1 MWRQC
6 SIAAPTCSPPGPCL
20 TDAPDLRAA
29 AARAIAAVA
38 QRGQSLGTAL
48 PAQANAVAARDRP
61 LLHELC
67 YGTLRWHPRLAA
79 IIARLMAKPLKER
92 DADLHA
98 LIACAL
104 YQLEHTRVPPHAA
117 IHAAVA
123 ACAALGKPWAKG
135 LVNALLR
142 RFQRERAQLDIAL
155 ATDTN
160 YRTAHP
166 PWLAEAFRHDWPEQ
180 AEALMAANNDRA
192 PMTLRV
198 NRARGTRTAYLEQLA
213 AAGIPAAATANSPDG
228 IRLATP
234 RAVSELPGFD
244 AGRVSVQD
252 EAAQLCAPLLAPQPG
267 QRVLDACCAP
277 GGKTGHLLELEP
289 GIGELVAIDSD
300 AERLQKV
307 AENLVRL
314 GLHARLLVADA
325 GATADWWDGAPFD
338 RILLDAPC
346 SATGVLRR
354 HPDIKLLRRADDI
367 VTLAA
372 TQARLLAGLWE
383 TLAPGGLLLYATCS
397 VLRAEND
404 AVVTAFAAPRS
415 DVQISALPDHPGLA
429 TTAGRQWLP
438 AVAGNDGFYYALLEK
453 R

>member
-1 MWRQC
+1 M
-6 SIAAPTCSPPGPCL
+6 
-20 TDAPDLRAA
+20 TDLPDPRAPDLRATA
-29 AARAIAAVA
+29 ACVIAAVV
-38 QRGQSLGTAL
+38 QRGQSLSTAL
-48 PAQANAVAARDRP
+48 PAQANAVAVRDRP

-67 YGTLRWHPRLAA
+67 YGTLRWHPRLAV
-79 IIARLMAKPLKER
+79 IIAQLMVKPLKAR

-117 IHAAVA
+117 LHAAVA
-123 ACAALGKPWAKG
+123 ACAGLGKPWAKG

-142 RFQRERAQLDIAL
+142 RFQRERALLDSAL
-155 ATDTN
+155 AADTS

-166 PWLAEAFRHDWPEQ
+166 PWLAEAFRCDWPEQ

-198 NRARGTRTAYLEQLA
+198 NRTRSTRAAYLERLA
-213 AAGIPAAATANSPDG
+213 AAGIPATPTAHSPDG
-228 IRLATP
+228 IRLAVP
-234 RAVSELPGFD
+234 QAVTELPGFD
-244 AGRVSVQD
+244 AGLVSVQD
-252 EAAQLCAPLLAPQPG
+252 EAAQLCAALLAPQPG

-289 GIGELVAIDSD
+289 GIGELVAIDND
-300 AERLQKV
+300 PERLQKV
-307 AENLVRL
+307 AANLSRL
-314 GLHARLLVADA
+314 GLNAHLLAADA
-325 GATADWWDGAPFD
+325 GATAAWWDGAPFD

-354 HPDIKLLRRADDI
+354 HPDIKLLRRPGDI
-367 VTLAA
+367 AALAA
-372 TQARLLAGLWE
+372 TQARLLASLWE

-404 AVVTAFAAPRS
+404 AVVTAFAAARS
-415 DVQISALPDHPGLA
+415 DVRVRPLADHPGLA
-429 TTAGRQWLP
+429 TAAGRQWLP
-438 AVAGNDGFYYALLEK
+438 AVGGNDGFYYALLEK
-453 R
+453 C

>member
-1 MWRQC
+1 M
-6 SIAAPTCSPPGPCL
+6 
-20 TDAPDLRAA
+20 TDLPDPRAPDLRAA
-29 AARAIAAVA
+29 AACVIAAVV
-38 QRGQSLGTAL
+38 QRGQSLSTAL
-48 PAQANAVAARDRP
+48 PAQANTVAARDRP

-79 IIARLMAKPLKER
+79 IIAQLMVKPLKAR

-117 IHAAVA
+117 LHAAVA
-123 ACAALGKPWAKG
+123 ACAGLGKPWAKG

-142 RFQRERAQLDIAL
+142 RFQRERAQLDSAL
-155 ATDTN
+155 AADTS

-166 PWLAEAFRHDWPEQ
+166 PWLAEAFRRDWPEQ

-198 NRARGTRTAYLEQLA
+198 NRTRGTRAAYLERLA
-213 AAGIPAAATANSPDG
+213 AAGIPATPTAHSPDG
-228 IRLATP
+228 IRLAVP
-234 RAVSELPGFD
+234 RAVTELPGFD
-244 AGRVSVQD
+244 AGLISVQD
-252 EAAQLCAPLLAPQPG
+252 EAAQLCAALLAPQPG

-289 GIGELVAIDSD
+289 GIGELVAIDND

-307 AENLVRL
+307 AANLSRL
-314 GLHARLLVADA
+314 GLNAHLLAADA
-325 GATADWWDGAPFD
+325 GATAAWWDGVPFD

-354 HPDIKLLRRADDI
+354 HPDIKLLRRPGDI
-367 VTLAA
+367 ATLAA

-383 TLAPGGLLLYATCS
+383 TLARGGRLLYATCS

-404 AVVTAFAAPRS
+404 AVVMAFAAARS
-415 DVQISALPDHPGLA
+415 DVRVRPLADHPGLA
-429 TTAGRQWLP
+429 TAAGRQWLP
-438 AVAGNDGFYYALLEK
+438 AVGGNDGFYYALLE
-453 R
+453 RR

>member
-1 MWRQC
+1 MTER
-6 SIAAPTCSPPGPCL
+6 PDPR
-20 TDAPDLRAA
+20 APDLRAA

-38 QRGQSLGTAL
+38 QHGQSLGAAL
-48 PAQANAVAARDRP
+48 PAQADAVAARDRP

-123 ACAALGKPWAKG
+123 ACVALGKPWAKG

-142 RFQRERAQLDIAL
+142 RFQRERAQLDMAL
-155 ATDTN
+155 AGDTG

-166 PWLAEAFRHDWPEQ
+166 AWLAEAFRRDWPAQ

-198 NRARGTRTAYLEQLA
+198 NRTRGTRGAYLERLA
-213 AAGIPAAATANSPDG
+213 AAGISATPTARSPDG
-228 IRLATP
+228 IRLAVP
-234 RAVSELPGFD
+234 RAVTDLPGFD
-244 AGRVSVQD
+244 AGLVSVQD
-252 EAAQLCAPLLAPQPG
+252 EAAQLCAALLAPQPG

-289 GIGELVAIDSD
+289 GIGELVAIDND
-300 AERLQKV
+300 GERLQKV
-307 AENLVRL
+307 AANLSRL
-314 GLHARLLVADA
+314 GLNAHLLTADA
-325 GATADWWDGAPFD
+325 GATADWWDGVPFD

-354 HPDIKLLRRADDI
+354 HPDIKLLRRPGDI
-367 VTLAA
+367 AALAA

-383 TLAPGGLLLYATCS
+383 ILAPGGRLLYATCS

-404 AVVTAFAAPRS
+404 AVVTAFAATRP
-415 DVQISALPDHPGLA
+415 DAYICQIPDHPGVA

-438 AVAGNDGFYYALLEK
+438 AVAGNDGFYYALLE
-453 R
+453 RR

>member
-1 MWRQC
+1 M
-6 SIAAPTCSPPGPCL
+6 
-20 TDAPDLRAA
+20 TDLPDPRAPDLRAA
-29 AARAIAAVA
+29 AACVIAAVV
-38 QRGQSLGTAL
+38 QRGQSLSTAL
-48 PAQANAVAARDRP
+48 PAQANTVAARDRP

-79 IIARLMAKPLKER
+79 IIAQLMVKPLKAR

-117 IHAAVA
+117 LHAAVA
-123 ACAALGKPWAKG
+123 ACAGLGKPWAKG

-142 RFQRERAQLDIAL
+142 RFQRERAQLDSAL
-155 ATDTN
+155 AADTS
-160 YRTAHP
+160 YGTAHP
-166 PWLAEAFRHDWPEQ
+166 PWLAEAFRRDWPEQ

-198 NRARGTRTAYLEQLA
+198 NRTRGTRAAYLERLA
-213 AAGIPAAATANSPDG
+213 AAGIPATPTAHSPDG
-228 IRLATP
+228 IRLAVP
-234 RAVSELPGFD
+234 RAVTELPGFD
-244 AGRVSVQD
+244 AGLISVQD
-252 EAAQLCAPLLAPQPG
+252 EAAQLCAALLAPQPG

-289 GIGELVAIDSD
+289 GTGELVAIDND

-307 AENLVRL
+307 AANLSRL
-314 GLHARLLVADA
+314 GLNAHLLAADA
-325 GATADWWDGAPFD
+325 GATAAWWDGVPFD

-354 HPDIKLLRRADDI
+354 HPDIKLLRRPGDI
-367 VTLAA
+367 ATLAA
-372 TQARLLAGLWE
+372 TQAHLLAGLWE

-404 AVVTAFAAPRS
+404 AVVMAFAAARS
-415 DVQISALPDHPGLA
+415 DVRVRPLADHPGLA
-429 TTAGRQWLP
+429 TAAGRQWLP
-438 AVAGNDGFYYALLEK
+438 AVGGNDGFYYALLE
-453 R
+453 RR

>member
-1 MWRQC
+1 M
-6 SIAAPTCSPPGPCL
+6 
-20 TDAPDLRAA
+20 TDLPDPRAPDLRAA
-29 AARAIAAVA
+29 AARTIAAVV
-38 QRGQSLGTAL
+38 QRGQSLSTAL
-48 PAQANAVAARDRP
+48 PTQANTVAARDRP

-67 YGTLRWHPRLAA
+67 YGTLRWHPRLEA
-79 IIARLMAKPLKER
+79 IIAQLMVKPLKER

-117 IHAAVA
+117 LHAAVA
-123 ACAALGKPWAKG
+123 ACVALGKPWAKG

-142 RFQRERAQLDIAL
+142 RFQRERAQLDTAL
-155 ATDTN
+155 AGETV

-166 PWLAEAFRHDWPEQ
+166 RWLAEAFRRDWPEQ
-180 AEALMAANNDRA
+180 AEALMTANNDRA

-198 NRARGTRTAYLEQLA
+198 NRTQGTRAAYLERLA
-213 AAGIPAAATANSPDG
+213 AAGIPATPTAHSPDG
-228 IRLATP
+228 IRLAVP
-234 RAVSELPGFD
+234 QAVTELPGFD
-244 AGRVSVQD
+244 AGLVSVQD
-252 EAAQLCAPLLAPQPG
+252 EAAQLCAALLAPQPG

-289 GIGELVAIDSD
+289 GIGELVAVDND

-307 AENLVRL
+307 AANLSRL
-314 GLHARLLVADA
+314 GLNAHLLAADA
-325 GATADWWDGAPFD
+325 GATAAWWDGAPFD

-354 HPDIKLLRRADDI
+354 HPDIKLLRRPGDI
-367 VTLAA
+367 ATLAA

-404 AVVTAFAAPRS
+404 AVVMAFAAARS
-415 DVQISALPDHPGLA
+415 DVQVRPLADHPGLA
-429 TTAGRQWLP
+429 TAAGRQWLP
-438 AVAGNDGFYYALLEK
+438 AVGGNDGFYYALLE
-453 R
+453 RR

>member
-1 MWRQC
+1 MTD
-6 SIAAPTCSPPGPCL
+6 APDPR
-20 TDAPDLRAA
+20 APDLRAA

-38 QRGQSLGTAL
+38 QRGQSLSTAL
-48 PAQANAVAARDRP
+48 PAQASSVAPRDRP
-61 LLHELC
+61 FLHELC

-79 IIARLMAKPLKER
+79 IIARLLAKPLKER

-142 RFQRERAQLDIAL
+142 RFQRERAQLDLAL
-155 ATDTN
+155 ATDTD

-213 AAGIPAAATANSPDG
+213 AAGIPATPTAHSPDG

-244 AGRVSVQD
+244 AGLVSVQD
-252 EAAQLCAPLLAPQPG
+252 EAAQLCASLLAPQPG

-277 GGKTGHLLELEP
+277 GGKTGHLLEQEP

-307 AENLVRL
+307 AENLARL
-314 GLHARLLVADA
+314 GLHARLLTADA
-325 GATADWWDGAPFD
+325 GTPADWWDGAPFD

-383 TLAPGGLLLYATCS
+383 ILAPGGLLLYATCS

-404 AVVTAFAAPRS
+404 AVVTAFAATR
-415 DVQISALPDHPGLA
+415 PDAHIRHIPAHPGVA
-429 TTAGRQWLP
+429 TAAGRQWLP
-438 AVAGNDGFYYALLEK
+438 AAAGNDGFYYALLEK

>member
-1 MWRQC
+1 MTELPDPR
-6 SIAAPTCSPPGPCL
+6 
-20 TDAPDLRAA
+20 APDLRAA
-29 AARAIAAVA
+29 AARVIAAVV

-48 PAQANAVAARDRP
+48 PAQTHTVAARDRP

-79 IIARLMAKPLKER
+79 IIAQLMAKPLKER

-117 IHAAVA
+117 LHAAVA
-123 ACAALGKPWAKG
+123 ACVALGKPWAKG

-155 ATDTN
+155 AGETG

-166 PWLAEAFRHDWPEQ
+166 PWLAEAFRRDWPEQ
-180 AEALMAANNDRA
+180 AEVLMAANNDRA

-198 NRARGTRTAYLEQLA
+198 NRTRGTRAAYLERLA
-213 AAGIPAAATANSPDG
+213 AAGIPATPTAHSPDG
-228 IRLATP
+228 IRLAVP
-234 RAVSELPGFD
+234 QAVTELPGFD
-244 AGRVSVQD
+244 AGLVSVQD
-252 EAAQLCAPLLAPQPG
+252 EAAQLCAALLAPQPG

-289 GIGELVAIDSD
+289 GIGELLAIDND
-300 AERLQKV
+300 ADRLQKV
-307 AENLVRL
+307 AANLSRL
-314 GLHARLLVADA
+314 GLNAHLLAADA
-325 GATADWWDGAPFD
+325 GATAEWWDGAPFD

-354 HPDIKLLRRADDI
+354 HPDIKLLRRPTDI
-367 VTLAA
+367 ATLAA

-397 VLRAEND
+397 VLREEND
-404 AVVTAFAAPRS
+404 AVVTGFAATRD
-415 DVQISALPDHPGLA
+415 DVRVRPLADHPGLA
-429 TTAGRQWLP
+429 TAAGRQWLP
-438 AVAGNDGFYYALLEK
+438 AAGGNDGFYYALLE
-453 R
+453 RL